1 MKTLLTGGAGY
12 IGSHTAVA
20 MLDAG
25 HDVAVVDNYVNSSAE
40 AIARVEKITGKKVA
54 LYEADVADK
63 ERMMEIL
70 KAEMPDCIIH
80 FAGLKAVGESVAM
93 PVEYYRNNIDTTLTL
108 LECMRELGLSNIV
121 FSSSATVYGEDN
133 VPPFTEDA
141 PKGMCTNPYGWT
153 KWMQEQMLTDAAKAS
168 AAACAAAAAA
178 KSAPA
183 GSAAAGAACNG
194 WKAPL
199 SVVLLR
205 YFNPVGAHE
214 SGLIGEDPQGIPNNL
229 MPYISQVAVGRRDH
243 LTVFGDDYDT
253 PDGTCRRDYIHV
265 MDLAEGHVKAAEYM
279 IEKQRAAAES
289 ASGEE
294 AGEAGG
300 DERTTGGAVRSEIE
314 AGRAGADEK
323 SAGSKAEAFDGTE
336 VFNLG
341 TGSPYSVLEMVA
353 AFGRACGHAVAYEVG
368 ARRAG
373 DVQDS
378 WADASKAR
386 AVLGWQAS
394 RGIDE
399 ICRDAW
405 NWQSK
410 NPNGYTK

>member
-25 HDVAVVDNYVNSSAE
+25 HDVAVVDNFANSSAE

-108 LECMRELGLSNIV
+108 LECMRELGLTNIV

-168 AAACAAAAAA
+168 KAECDRL
-178 KSAPA
+178 K
-183 GSAAAGAACNG
+183 AAGKEAGANE

-214 SGLIGEDPQGIPNNL
+214 SGLIGEDPKGIPNNL
-229 MPYISQVAVGRRDH
+229 LPYVAQVASGKREMVH
-243 LTVFGDDYDT
+243 VFGNDYDT
-253 PDGTCRRDYIHV
+253 PDGTGVRDYIHV
-265 MDLAEGHVKAAEYM
+265 VDLAKGHV
-279 IEKQRAAAES
+279 S
-289 ASGEE
+289 AIKGMETLP
-294 AGEAGG
+294 G
-300 DERTTGGAVRSEIE
+300 VQI
-314 AGRAGADEK
+314 
-323 SAGSKAEAFDGTE
+323 
-336 VFNLG
+336 FNLG
-341 TGSPYSVLEMVA
+341 TGNGYSVLDIIK
-353 AFGRACGHAVAYEVG
+353 AFSKACGHDIPYVIDP
-368 ARRAG
+368 RRPG
-373 DVQDS
+373 DVATCYSDPT
-378 WADASKAR
+378 KAR
-386 AVLGWQAS
+386 EVLGWVAENS
-394 RGIDE
+394 IEDM
-399 ICRDAW
+399 CRDAW
-405 NWQSK
+405 RWQSR
-410 NPNGYTK
+410 NPDCYVE

>member
-25 HDVAVVDNYVNSSAE
+25 HEVAVVDNYANSSAE

-54 LYEADVADK
+54 LYEADVADRA
-63 ERMMEIL
+63 RMMEIL

-80 FAGLKAVGESVAM
+80 FAGLKAVGESVAL

-108 LECMRELGLSNIV
+108 LECMRELGLTSIV

-168 AAACAAAAAA
+168 AAEWGRL
-178 KSAPA
+178 K
-183 GSAAAGAACNG
+183 AAGKTAGAG
-194 WKAPL
+194 EWKEPL

-243 LTVFGDDYDT
+243 LTVFGNDYDT

-265 MDLAEGHVKAAEYM
+265 MDLAEGHVKASEY
-279 IEKQRAAAES
+279 
-289 ASGEE
+289 
-294 AGEAGG
+294 
-300 DERTTGGAVRSEIE
+300 AVEH
-314 AGRAGADEK
+314 K
-323 SAGSKAEAFDGTE
+323 GTE

-341 TGSPYSVLEMVA
+341 TGSPYSVLEMVE
-353 AFGRACGHAVAYEVG
+353 AFGRACGHAVAYEIG

-378 WADASKAR
+378 WADAGKAK
-386 AVLGWQAS
+386 AVLGWEAS
-394 RGIDE
+394 RGIDA

-405 NWQSK
+405 NWQSH
-410 NPNGYTK
+410 NPQGYGK

>member
-20 MLDAG
+20 MLNAG
-25 HDVAVVDNYVNSSAE
+25 HEVAVVDNYFNSSPE
-40 AIARVEKITGKKVA
+40 AIRRVEQITGKAVS
-54 LYEADVADK
+54 LYEADVANR

-70 KAEMPDCIIH
+70 RAEIPDCIIH
-80 FAGLKAVGESVAM
+80 FAGLKAVGESVTK
-93 PVEYYRNNIDTTLTL
+93 PVEYYRNNIDTTLSL
-108 LECMRELGLSNIV
+108 LECMKALGLTNIV

-133 VPPFTEDA
+133 IPPFTENM
-141 PKGMCTNPYGWT
+141 PKGICTNPYGWT
-153 KWMQEQMLTDAAKAS
+153 KWMQEQILRDAWLAS
-168 AAACAAAAAA
+168 
-178 KSAPA
+178 K
-183 GSAAAGAACNG
+183 GEENE
-194 WKAPL
+194 L

-214 SGLIGEDPQGIPNNL
+214 SGMIGEDPQGIPNNL

-265 MDLAEGHVKAAEYM
+265 MDLAEGHVRAAEFSL
-279 IEKQRAAAES
+279 EHK
-289 ASGEE
+289 
-294 AGEAGG
+294 
-300 DERTTGGAVRSEIE
+300 
-314 AGRAGADEK
+314 
-323 SAGSKAEAFDGTE
+323 GSE

-341 TGSPYSVLEMVA
+341 TGNPYSVLDMVK
-353 AFGRACGHAVAYEVG
+353 AFGKACGHPVQYVIG
-368 ARRAG
+368 PRRAG

-378 WADASKAR
+378 WANADKAR
-386 AVLGWQAS
+386 EVLGWEAK

-405 NWQSK
+405 KWQSG
-410 NPNGYTK
+410 NPQGYGK

>member
-1 MKTLLTGGAGY
+1 MLLTGGAGY

-25 HDVAVVDNYVNSSAE
+25 HEVAVVDNYYNSSPE
-40 AIARVEKITGKKVA
+40 AIRRVEKITGKPVK

-63 ERMMEIL
+63 SKTMEIL
-70 KAEMPDCIIH
+70 RAEMPDCIIH
-80 FAGLKAVGESVAM
+80 FAGLKAVGESVEM

-108 LECMRELGLSNIV
+108 LECMRELGLTGIV

-153 KWMQEQMLTDAAKAS
+153 KWMQEQMLSD
-168 AAACAAAAAA
+168 AAAASKA
-178 KSAPA
+178 SCHPERSE
-183 GSAAAGAACNG
+183 GSSEPSD
-194 WKAPL
+194 WKKPL

-229 MPYISQVAVGRRDH
+229 MPYISQVAVGRREC

-265 MDLAEGHVKAAEYM
+265 MDLAEGHVKAAEY
-279 IEKQRAAAES
+279 AAAH
-289 ASGEE
+289 SG
-294 AGEAGG
+294 
-300 DERTTGGAVRSEIE
+300 V
-314 AGRAGADEK
+314 
-323 SAGSKAEAFDGTE
+323 E

-341 TGSPYSVLEMVA
+341 TGTPYSVLEMIK
-353 AFGRACGHAVAYEVG
+353 AFGKACGHDVAYKIG
-368 ARRAG
+368 PRRAG

-378 WADASKAR
+378 WADADKAAR
-386 AVLGWQAS
+386 VLGWKAS

-405 NWQSK
+405 NWQSR
-410 NPNGYTK
+410 NPNGYGE

>member
-25 HDVAVVDNYVNSSAE
+25 HDVAVVDNFANSSAE

-108 LECMRELGLSNIV
+108 LECMRELGLTNIV

-168 AAACAAAAAA
+168 KAECDRL
-178 KSAPA
+178 K
-183 GSAAAGAACNG
+183 AAGKEAGANE

-265 MDLAEGHVKAAEYM
+265 MDLAEGHVKAAEF
-279 IEKQRAAAES
+279 
-289 ASGEE
+289 
-294 AGEAGG
+294 
-300 DERTTGGAVRSEIE
+300 AVEN
-314 AGRAGADEK
+314 K
-323 SAGSKAEAFDGTE
+323 GTE
-336 VFNLG
+336 VINLG
-341 TGSPYSVLEMVA
+341 TGSPYSVLEMVE
-353 AFGRACGHAVAYEVG
+353 AFGRACGHAVAYDIG

-378 WADASKAR
+378 WADAEKAK

-405 NWQSK
+405 NWQSH
-410 NPNGYTK
+410 NPQGYKK